1 MVLGVVEPDADAAT
15 VAADAAAS
23 PALSGNEAAVRNPAA
38 EKMGVNKGVASEARR
53 LSLASSD
60 MES

>member
-23 PALSGNEAAVRNPAA
+23 PALSGAPTVRNPAP

-53 LSLASSD
+53 LSLASSG

>member
-23 PALSGNEAAVRNPAA
+23 PALSGATAVRNPAP

-53 LSLASSD
+53 LSLASSE